1 VSTNLTKSS
10 KIITYYLYVADLT
23 GTPTVVV
30 SN

>member
-10 KIITYYLYVADLT
+10 KIITLLYVADLT
-23 GTPTVVV
+23 GTSIVVV